1 MNRFGLLIRYLLV
14 VCMLGLPTVLQAQ
27 SQLIPLVRVVDC
39 QGHTRAVEQVPSGE
53 PVDVQVSVQT
63 QDVGQVTLTNS
74 RGEVL
79 RGVVLDG
86 NVTFSGVTPDIWV
99 LSSDTPGALFSQINF
114 SSTPVGFWVQVGE
127 VALVVGGIVGAVFI
141 ADAIDRRG
149 SSGGDNGDHSPQ
161 PPVCPA
167 CEPDQSAPS
176 IEPFSSAG

>member
-1 MNRFGLLIRYLLV
+1 MNRFRLVIRCFLV
-14 VCMLGLPTVLQAQ
+14 VCLLGVSTAVQGQ

-53 PVDVQVSVQT
+53 PVDVEVSVQT

-74 RGEVL
+74 RGEVV
-79 RGVVLDG
+79 RGVVFERT
-86 NVTFSGVTPDIWV
+86 VTFSGVTPDIWV
-99 LSSDTPGALFSQINF
+99 LSSDTPGALFSQISF
-114 SSTPVGFWVQVGE
+114 SSTPVGFWVQAGE
-127 VALVVGGIVGAVFI
+127 IALVVGGIVGAVFI

-149 SSGGDNGDHSPQ
+149 SSGGGDGDHSPQ

-167 CEPDQSAPS
+167 CNPDQGAPS